1 MSTLY
6 KVHGS
11 QNHFF
16 ILDQTELSTPLT
28 NTELVEFTK
37 KSPIPHQEF

>member
-16 ILDQTELSTPLT
+16 ILDQMELTTPLT
-28 NTELVEFTK
+28 DTELVKKKK
-37 KSPIPHQEF
+37 KSLIPHQEF